1 MINPNQI
8 SLGSS
13 CIRKGSQV
21 GQCWSHVGHMSAPGV
36 LEEVDD
42 PESPSGVDASCASC
56 AWIVSEM
63 APEASLDHDVRAAR
77 KMLGDSAV
85 MLTQLG
91 TEYWRVRLLVKVQH
105 QNLSTPLGVNQLIL
119 QLRWMWQFF

>member
-1 MINPNQI
+1 MNCQK
-8 SLGSS
+8 
-13 CIRKGSQV
+13 CAV
-21 GQCWSHVGHMSAPGV
+21 GQCWSHVTSAPGV

-42 PESPSGVDASCASC
+42 PESPSGVDASCAS
-56 AWIVSEM
+56 WIVSEM

-105 QNLSTPLGVNQLIL
+105 QNLSTPLGVNIAVAVDVAVFLKFV
-119 QLRWMWQFF
+119 LR